1 MNEEDGMNG
10 NNGNGRGKT
19 LLPEFLP
26 APRSIEAQTPP
37 DRVAERARVLL
48 ARFRGLGTAASA
60 ALLSLNCNAGYMVV
74 DPLPPPPVACT
85 SSPDPFALI
94 SAFGSWATGAATPP
108 PAIVVLQTPRYGAG
122 NLAGFSIATVRIT
135 GGTLISIQDLTTLNA
150 GGGTRFD
157 VTIAPATATGDILV
171 DVDFACSSATT
182 TKHYRVAYHVPTSST
197 DILVVTE
204 STTVDAGT
212 D

>member
-1 MNEEDGMNG
+1 MNG
-10 NNGNGRGKT
+10 NGGDGRGKT

-26 APRSIEAQTPP
+26 APRAIEAQTPP
-37 DRVAERARVLL
+37 ERVAERARVLL

-60 ALLSLNCNAGYMVV
+60 ALLSLNCNSGYMVV

-85 SSPDPFALI
+85 SSPDPFAAI
-94 SAFGSWATGAATPP
+94 IANGFWATGTATPP
-108 PAIVVLQTPRYGAG
+108 PAILMLQTPRFGAG
-122 NLAGFSIATVRIT
+122 NFSGFSIAAVRVT
-135 GGTLISIQDLTTLNA
+135 DGTLISTEDMTTLGQ

-157 VTIAPATATGDILV
+157 VTIAPASATADILV
-171 DVDFACSSATT
+171 DVDFTCSSDTA
-182 TKHYRVAYHVPTSST
+182 TKHYRIAYHVPTSAS

-204 STTVDAGT
+204 STPVDAGT